1 MVIVLMGVTA
11 SGKTTVGTLLARE
24 LGWDFYDA
32 DDYHPATNIAKMQ
45 RGVPLTD
52 EDRQPWL
59 VALNTLLQARAAR
72 DGRNVVLACSA
83 LKAAYRGTLAA
94 GVPDVRFV
102 HLHASRSL
110 VAERLAERR
119 GHFMN
124 PGLLDSQFA
133 AFEEPPSALD
143 VDASLSPAAIVTAIC
158 RAFGL

>member
-24 LGWDFYDA
+24 LGWDFCDA
-32 DDYHPATNIAKMQ
+32 DDYHPAANIAKMQ
-45 RGVPLTD
+45 RGEPLTD

-59 VALNTLLQARAAR
+59 VALNTLLQARTR
-72 DGRNVVLACSA
+72 DARNVVLACSA
-83 LKAAYRGTLAA
+83 LKDTYRATLSA

-110 VAERLAERR
+110 VADRLARRR

-124 PGLLDSQFA
+124 PVLLDSQFE
-133 AFEEPPSALD
+133 AFEEPRTALD
-143 VDASLSPAAIVTAIC
+143 VDASLSPAAIVAMIC
-158 RAFGL
+158 RALGL